1 MRVFLDTNII
11 VSAFATRGLCAD
23 LFREILSAHTLI
35 TSEYVLEETRDV
47 LFHRFKV
54 PEETV
59 IEIIAL
65 LRKQEIVPP
74 PATLPEISIRDLDD
88 LPVVAAAIE
97 AKADY
102 LVTGDKDI
110 LSIIPLKEIKIATPR
125 EFWTAI
131 SKIRS
136 L

>member
-23 LFREILSAHTLI
+23 LFREILAAHTLV
-35 TSEYVLEETRDV
+35 TSEYILAETQNVLARG
-47 LFHRFKV
+47 FKV

-65 LRKQEIVPP
+65 LRRQEMVIT
-74 PATLPEISIRDLDD
+74 PATLPQLSIRDLDD

-102 LVTGDKDI
+102 LVSGDKDI
-110 LSIIPLKEIKIATPR
+110 LSLIPLNDIKIATPR
-125 EFWTAI
+125 EFWIVI
-131 SKIRS
+131 SKIHPI
-136 L
+136 

>member
-1 MRVFLDTNII
+1 LRVFLDTNII

-23 LFREILSAHTLI
+23 LFREILAAHTLV
-35 TSEYVLEETRDV
+35 TSEYILSETQDV
-47 LFHRFKV
+47 LARGFKV

-65 LRKQEIVPP
+65 LRRQEMVIT
-74 PATLPEISIRDLDD
+74 PATLPQLSIRDRDD

-102 LVTGDKDI
+102 LVSGDKDI
-110 LSIIPLKEIKIATPR
+110 LSLIPLNDIKIATPR
-125 EFWTAI
+125 EFWTVI
-131 SKIRS
+131 SNVHPI
-136 L
+136 